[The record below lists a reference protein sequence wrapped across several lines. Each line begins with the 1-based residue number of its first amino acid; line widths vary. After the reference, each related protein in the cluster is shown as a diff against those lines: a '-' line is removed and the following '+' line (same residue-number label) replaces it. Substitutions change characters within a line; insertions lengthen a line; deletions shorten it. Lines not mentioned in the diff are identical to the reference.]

1 MFDNASCFALFD
13 DNLDGT
19 GDFLLT
25 GLVERVECNDPAL
38 LADVLARIETQR
50 KNGHWAALKLRYEL
64 GYALEP
70 RLHALLQHDAPLLTA
85 WIFSDCK
92 ALGADQTTA
101 RIEVSLSALDE
112 HERVA
117 GLAKISPTLSP
128 ERYVRAIS
136 RIQELI
142 GAGDCY
148 QVNFTFPMQA
158 QAYGS
163 PIALYKALRH
173 AQPVKYG
180 ALIRD
185 ADGTIL
191 SRSPELFVE
200 RHGDRLIC
208 RPMKGT
214 APRDGDAEAL
224 AGSEKNRA
232 ENVMIVDLIRND
244 LGRLVPAGGVH
255 VERLF
260 DVEAYPSVW
269 QMTSTVTA
277 APVSAGFED
286 ILRALFPCGSITGA
300 PKIRAMEIIHELEEE
315 PRGIYCGGLGW
326 LAPDGDFRLSVPI
339 RTLEIARSGDA
350 RLGIGSGIVA
360 DSDAAS
366 EWAEC
371 LLKGRFATDLK
382 PAFGL
387 IETLR
392 CEGGMPDPYPLLE
405 RHLARLQRSA
415 AELGFVFDRQAV
427 CRKLDEAAS
436 DLAGT
441 HRVRLELSADGSISV
456 IVVALDPIPL
466 SPLPTVILS
475 QERVSSIDLLQR
487 HKTTARERYDREL
500 RRATAAGHFDVIFL
514 NEDGEVAEGARSTLY
529 LDSGDGH
536 LLTPPLASG
545 VLDGVYRRKLL
556 DEGVAFEKRLT
567 LADLNSADVIHL
579 SNALRGLVPA
589 RLVKSQ

>member
-13 DNLDGT
+13 DNLDGA
-19 GDFLLT
+19 GDLLLT
-25 GLVERVECNDPAL
+25 ELLERVECNDPAL
-38 LADVLARIETQR
+38 LANVLAEIEAQR
-50 KNGHWAALKLRYEL
+50 ANGRWVALALRYEL

-70 RLHALLQHDAPLLTA
+70 RLHSFLQPGIPLLTA
-85 WIFSDCK
+85 WVFRDYER
-92 ALGADQTTA
+92 LGAEETTG
-101 RIEVSLSALDE
+101 RIDTSLSAQDE
-112 HERVA
+112 HQRVA
-117 GLAKISPTLSP
+117 GLARISAALES
-128 ERYVRAIS
+128 ERYVDAIS
-136 RIQELI
+136 RIQGLI
-142 GAGDCY
+142 AAGDCY
-148 QVNFTFPMQA
+148 QVNFTFPMRA
-158 QAYGS
+158 KAYGS
-163 PIALYKALRH
+163 PIALYKALRA

-180 ALIRD
+180 ALIHD
-185 ADGTIL
+185 PDETIL

-200 RHGDRLIC
+200 RNGERLVC

-214 APRDGDAEAL
+214 APRESDPRSL
-224 AGSEKNRA
+224 AASEKNRA

-244 LGRLVPAGGVH
+244 LGRLVRAGGVH
-255 VERLF
+255 VGRLF
-260 DVEAYPSVW
+260 DIEPYPSVW
-269 QMTSTVTA
+269 QMTSTVSA
-277 APVSAGFED
+277 APVSSSFED
-286 ILRALFPCGSITGA
+286 ILRALFPCGSVTGA
-300 PKIRAMEIIHELEEE
+300 PKIRAMEIIGELEEQ

-339 RTLEIARSGDA
+339 RTLEIARSGDV

-360 DSDAAS
+360 DSDPAS

-392 CEGGMPDPYPLLE
+392 CEAGMPDPYPLLE
-405 RHLARLQRSA
+405 RHLARLQHSA

-427 CRKLDEAAS
+427 YRKLNEAAS
-436 DLAGT
+436 GLDGT
-441 HRVRLELSADGSISV
+441 HRVRLELSADGSTSV
-456 IVVALDPIPL
+456 IVAALDAIPL

-475 QERVSSIDLLQR
+475 QERVLSTDLLQR

-500 RRATAAGHFDVIFL
+500 RRAMAAGHFDVIFL

-556 DEGVAFEKRLT
+556 DEGVAFERRLT
-567 LADLNSADVIHL
+567 LADLMAANVIHL
-579 SNALRGLVPA
+579 SNALRGLVPT
-589 RLVKSQ
+589 RLVKGQ